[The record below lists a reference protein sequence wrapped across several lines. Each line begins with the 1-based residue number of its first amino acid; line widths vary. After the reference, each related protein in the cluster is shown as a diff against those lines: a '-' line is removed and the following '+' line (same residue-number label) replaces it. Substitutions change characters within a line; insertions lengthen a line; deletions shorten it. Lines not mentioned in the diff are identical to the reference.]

1 MQEENKS
8 LKKTQAQI
16 TQSNQVLR
24 ETQTSLRA
32 EINLVKEQM
41 TTILKHSTD
50 ATQLETPEIEETNA
64 NSIENTEPSGTKSQ
78 SHETPTI
85 ETRV

>member
-8 LKKTQAQI
+8 LEKTQAQI

-24 ETQTSLRA
+24 ETQASLRA

-41 TTILKHSTD
+41 TTILKNSTD
-50 ATQLETPEIEETNA
+50 ATQLDTPEIEETNA
-64 NSIENTEPSGTKSQ
+64 NLIENTKPIQELA
-78 SHETPTI
+78 SHPLETLCFH
-85 ETRV
+85 